1 MAWIKV
7 EQSIRDHRKI
17 LQVADELDVDAAHV
31 TGCLVLLWLWAID
44 NAPEGSLEGVQP
56 GTIARAAQWTGE
68 KSAFIEALTRAG
80 LLDETPDGL
89 QIHDWAERAGN
100 LIERR
105 KGDAERKRRERA
117 SKKSRDESA
126 GAGEGQPKDIRTQ
139 SRVEQSRVEQT
150 RADQSREDPS
160 PIAPSGG
167 DTVEPAA
174 PSLQEK
180 RFAEFWDE
188 YPKKVGKADALK
200 AWKRA
205 KITEEIFERILQ
217 AVRAAKASEQ
227 WRRENGRFIPN
238 PATWIN
244 QGRWDD
250 ELPPSSGTADSG
262 KPEGTLDKLRRMYA
276 EEG

>member
-1 MAWIKV
+1 MAWMKV

-117 SKKSRDESA
+117 GKKNQEEAAEASA
-126 GAGEGQPKDIRTQ
+126 GRPPDIRTQ

-150 RADQSREDPS
+150 RAKRISP

-167 DTVEPAA
+167 DTAEPAA

-217 AVRAAKASEQ
+217 SVRAAKASEQ

-250 ELPPSSGTADSG
+250 ELPQSAGTSDSSS
-262 KPEGTLDKLRRMYA
+262 PEGTLAILRRMYS
-276 EEG
+276 ESEG